1 VKVIVGLGNPGRKYQ
16 NTRHNVGFMLVD
28 RLAESAGG
36 QESAFNVEGDSLIQR
51 LQIASHPCL
60 LVKPQTFMNLS
71 GRALAALLRKKYFDP
86 AIDLL
91 VVYDDVALPLG
102 QLRMRAN
109 GSAGGHNGMRS
120 IIECLQTT
128 QFPRLRCGIKPETPI
143 VDLAEFVLDRFA
155 ASELVLLDH
164 MLQAGQE
171 AVFSWLQQG
180 LTATMNVTNR
190 Q

>member
-16 NTRHNVGFMLVD
+16 YTRHNVGFMLVD
-28 RLAESAGG
+28 RLAASAGG
-36 QESAFNVEGDSLIQR
+36 SETAFVVDNEALTQR
-51 LQIASHPCL
+51 VTIADNSCL

-86 AIDLL
+86 ATDLL
-91 VVYDDVALPLG
+91 VVYDDVALLLG
-102 QLRMRAN
+102 QLRLRAN

-120 IIECLQTT
+120 IIEQLQTS

-143 VDLAEFVLDRFA
+143 ADLAEFVLDRFTPP
-155 ASELVLLDH
+155 ELIVVDQ

-171 AVFSWLQQG
+171 TIFSWLQRG
-180 LTATMNVTNR
+180 LPATMNVTNR